1 MGEANKGVVKH
12 VFILKMKEGLSDDQ
26 IEQMNKDYA
35 NLVNLVPSMKALQWG
50 KLEVNNKLG
59 NGGYTHIFES
69 TFESMEGVAEYADH
83 PAHLHLRNLGKVVE
97 MSPGNYKHGNG
108 GYTHIFEST
117 FESMEGV
124 AEYTFHPAHLH
135 LGHLYSHTFDK
146 VLVFDYIIPIT
157 TISPNS
163 STS

>member
-1 MGEANKGVVKH
+1 MEKANKGVVKH
-12 VFILKMKEGLSDDQ
+12 LVIMKFKDGISDDQ
-26 IEQMNKDYA
+26 IEQMNKEYA
-35 NLVNLVPSMKALQWG
+35 NLLNLVPSMKALQ
-50 KLEVNNKLG
+50 
-59 NGGYTHIFES
+59 
-69 TFESMEGVAEYADH
+69 
-83 PAHLHLRNLGKVVE
+83 LGKVVE

>member
-12 VFILKMKEGLSDDQ
+12 VFILKMKEGLSNDQ

-83 PAHLHLRNLGKVVE
+83 PAHLHLRNL
-97 MSPGNYKHGNG
+97 Y
-108 GYTHIFEST
+108 
-117 FESMEGV
+117 
-124 AEYTFHPAHLH
+124 FHTL
-135 LGHLYSHTFDK
+135 DK
-146 VLVFDYIIPIT
+146 FLVFDYKP
-157 TISPNS
+157 TIVLPNS
-163 STS
+163 S